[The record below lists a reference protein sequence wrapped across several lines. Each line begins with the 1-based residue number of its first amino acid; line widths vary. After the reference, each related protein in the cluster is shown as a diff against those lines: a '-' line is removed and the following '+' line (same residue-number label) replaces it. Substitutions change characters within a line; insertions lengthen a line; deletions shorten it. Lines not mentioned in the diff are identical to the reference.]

1 MRFFWLLIIY
11 ENART
16 GDNFE
21 QLKPQ
26 TKEKMQNAYSAKA
39 AEVGDNI
46 GGIQIKPNLSSQQT
60 IDRIKAEADNLKF
73 GNESA
78 AIYHTEKHY
87 EEFPPSH
94 KTQGNKFNNYW
105 QSAIETIK
113 KSTDV
118 ESSYNQLS
126 GGRSFVFNH
135 TYEEGGVT
143 YGIKTIVNVSS
154 DGLVKIAT
162 YFKQ

>member
-1 MRFFWLLIIY
+1 MLIIY

-16 GDNFE
+16 GNNFE

-26 TKEKMQNAYSAKA
+26 TQKELQNTYSTKT

-46 GGIQIKPNLSSQQT
+46 GGVQIEPNLSSQQT
-60 IDRIKAEADNLKF
+60 INRIKAEADNLKF

-87 EEFPPSH
+87 NEFPPSH
-94 KTQGNKFNNYW
+94 KTEDNKFNNYW

-113 KSTDV
+113 KSQIDI
-118 ESSYNQLS
+118 L
-126 GGRSFVFNH
+126 
-135 TYEEGGVT
+135 
-143 YGIKTIVNVSS
+143 
-154 DGLVKIAT
+154 
-162 YFKQ
+162 